1 MTTSRINAYRWPARL
16 VSHKPF
22 AAERYFITSSSIWQV
37 FFAEN
42 YDFSFLFSLFCQW
55 PHFLCKMHNPGAF
68 CRWKTPPRP
77 FAASVWAG
85 KAGVIP
91 ILLYKRTPSVKA
103 CRLCQLSP
111 QASSPSQALTR
122 QTPPFV
128 TCGDIF
134 PRSGGSLSSKGEPLA
149 KPVTWH
155 LSRKLYRHAKV
166 SPFGRGG
173 CERSE
178 QTERARLLPAAPPLP
193 QEAGAANAIHLYD
206 PTREK
211 ANRENPQI
219 FPIGKFKIILP

>member
-1 MTTSRINAYRWPARL
+1 M
-16 VSHKPF
+16 
-22 AAERYFITSSSIWQV
+22 AA
-37 FFAEN
+37 
-42 YDFSFLFSLFCQW
+42 FSVQDAQSQ
-55 PHFLCKMHNPGAF
+55 HFLPVENSPVPLCSISMGGKSGGYTYYIGELPQSKPVG
-68 CRWKTPPRP
+68 
-77 FAASVWAG
+77 FAS
-85 KAGVIP
+85 
-91 ILLYKRTPSVKA
+91 S
-103 CRLCQLSP
+103 SP

-155 LSRKLYRHAKV
+155 LSRKLYRHAKA

-193 QEAGAANAIHLYD
+193 QEAGAANAVFLHD

>member
-1 MTTSRINAYRWPARL
+1 MQDAQSRRFLPVENSPASL
-16 VSHKPF
+16 C
-22 AAERYFITSSSIWQV
+22 SISMGGRRGGYTYIIRKLPQ
-37 FFAEN
+37 
-42 YDFSFLFSLFCQW
+42 S
-55 PHFLCKMHNPGAF
+55 
-68 CRWKTPPRP
+68 TP
-77 FAASVWAG
+77 AG
-85 KAGVIP
+85 RA
-91 ILLYKRTPSVKA
+91 
-103 CRLCQLSP
+103 
-111 QASSPSQALTR
+111 ASSPSQALTR

-173 CERSE
+173 SKRSE
-178 QTERARLLPAAPPLP
+178 LTERARLLPAAPPLP
-193 QEAGAANAIHLYD
+193 QEAGAANAVFLHD